1 MARRGEPEP
10 VEGILSITDDGLT
23 FTAADSPELDL
34 PAAKL
39 RGARRFRG
47 SPVLQVTYAEPDGLR
62 DAFFFFSRPPPLPV
76 ERRTSPLSPR
86 GLQRAGNILTL
97 RAEAKRVKPD
107 LKAWVRAIAGV
118 AKG

>member
-10 VEGILSITDDGLT
+10 VEGILSLSDEGLA
-23 FTAADSPELDL
+23 FTAPSDPGLALT
-34 PAAKL
+34 AAKL

-62 DAFFFFSRPPPLPV
+62 EAFFFFSRPPPLPA
-76 ERRTSPLSPR
+76 ERRTSPFSPR

-97 RAEAKRVKPD
+97 RAEAKRLKPK
-107 LKAWVRAIAGV
+107 LKEWVRAIAEV